1 MPRYGTSDAHA
12 ELAVELYGELLTR
25 HGWDLERAWLAIAKL
40 LMTCEVWNPLRGPNC
55 GWGPGWME
63 LYDAPV
69 LREKND
75 YGHTKQGRPNRA
87 LADAFLVKERI
98 AAEIRVDPPRL
109 CGELGQF
116 FRHPDIVELQ
126 PQNPR
131 GHAFRSIVAE
141 TLARFGDPELDVRE
155 EVSPHELFPGPDF
168 GNRSADARIDIV
180 VQRGLRIVALITT
193 RWTYRHDRVDI
204 IDEARAYM
212 PPARGQNR
220 DCRFYGV
227 TAEFMTARLKKV
239 IAETSPVTR
248 NAAIDRLVHL
258 NPELPGDLIGRNG
271 DLREMW
277 SLAEM
282 VRDSRNWE

>member
-1 MPRYGTSDAHA
+1 MPRFGTTDAHA
-12 ELAVELYGELLTR
+12 ELAVQLYGELITQ
-25 HGWDLERAWLAIAKL
+25 HGWELRQAWLAIAKL
-40 LMTCEVWNPLRGPNC
+40 LVTCEVWHPLRCPNC
-55 GWGPGWME
+55 GWGPGWAE
-63 LYDAPV
+63 FYDAPV
-69 LREKND
+69 LREQND
-75 YGHTKQGRPNRA
+75 YGNKKDGTPNRA
-87 LADAFLVKERI
+87 LADAFLVKERV
-98 AAEIRVDPPRL
+98 AAEMSADPDNL
-109 CGELGQF
+109 CAELGEF

-141 TLARFGDPELDVRE
+141 SLARFGDPRLDVRE
-155 EVSPHELFPGPDF
+155 EVAPRGLFTGHDF

-180 VQRGLRIVALITT
+180 VQRGPRIVALITT

-212 PPARGQNR
+212 PAARGQNR

-227 TAEFMTARLKKV
+227 TAEFGTARLKKV
-239 IAETSPVTR
+239 IAETAPVMR

-258 NPELPGDLIGRNG
+258 NPELPGELIGKNG

-277 SLAEM
+277 SLAQM
-282 VRDSRNWE
+282 VEDSYNWH